1 MYGRPFIS
9 DSSRSSSF
17 ATSYAGKSQMSDDLL
32 KTHVEPYIIPALN
45 VGDRFIL
52 KASKVDEAAR
62 MKSRTENEAIRGEPL
77 EDPPRGML
85 AVSNPDTPPDYDDV
99 GIS

>member
-9 DSSRSSSF
+9 DSSRLSSF
-17 ATSYAGKSQMSDDLL
+17 ASYAGKSQMSNVLMT
-32 KTHVEPYIIPALN
+32 THDEPYIIPASN
-45 VGDRFIL
+45 MGDEFIL